1 MAKLSR
7 RAFITRLTAG
17 LIVFV
22 AAPYAAYQL
31 RYGKA
36 TKVVIAILGRR
47 LGYLDVAP
55 GDFERFASEYVEYKR
70 AQAKQLAKLAV
81 VSFPLTYVTL
91 YRWLPMGHPLRRL
104 EDNVVTKFLLSTD
117 FSYAEGMSPD
127 GSSTFRSTSHAS
139 LPVATHS
146 LTYAGRHERP
156 DAW

>member
-7 RAFITRLTAG
+7 RAFITRVTAG

-22 AAPYAAYQL
+22 AAPYAVYQW

-36 TKVVIAILGRR
+36 TKIVIAILRRR

-55 GDFERFASEYVEYKR
+55 GDFERFAVEYVEYKR
-70 AQAKQLAKLAV
+70 GNAKQLAKLAA

-117 FSYAEGMSPD
+117 FFLRGGDESRRIEYLSFYEPRTAPCRNP
-127 GSSTFRSTSHAS
+127 FAHLRR
-139 LPVATHS
+139 AT
-146 LTYAGRHERP
+146 
-156 DAW
+156 

>member
-117 FSYAEGMSPD
+117 FFLRGGDESRRIEYLSFYEPRLAPCRNPFAHLRR
-127 GSSTFRSTSHAS
+127 TT
-139 LPVATHS
+139 
-146 LTYAGRHERP
+146 
-156 DAW
+156 